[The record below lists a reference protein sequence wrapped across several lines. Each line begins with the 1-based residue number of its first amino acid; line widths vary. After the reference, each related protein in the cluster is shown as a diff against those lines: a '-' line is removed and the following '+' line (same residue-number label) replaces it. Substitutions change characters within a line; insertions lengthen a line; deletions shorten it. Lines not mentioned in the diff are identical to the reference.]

1 MTKQQL
7 IDWRSQIET
16 DIEHLRA
23 FIALPDA
30 YFSPKG
36 GQHWYQVTSRSEI
49 EAALARQMR
58 MVAHINNQL
67 MPAYAKLVELADAAR
82 PTSDD
87 DWGSERQIAAENA
100 FFAAIGPNETEDNPN
115 SVLGQDFYRWCLKA
129 TSEEM
134 IDEALRRLRVRRPG
148 ARVRLT
154 ADVAPYPLGSFPAGT
169 TGTVVE
175 INPGAPVGNPVGFIK
190 LDQHF
195 DCLNEWDNVLQV
207 FRPEDGLE
215 VTWSLFGQEG

>member
-49 EAALARQMR
+49 EARLASQMR
-58 MVAHINNQL
+58 MVDHINGQL
-67 MPAYAKLVELADAAR
+67 APSYAKLVELAAAAR
-82 PTSDD
+82 PIDD
-87 DWGSERQIAAENA
+87 DEWGSERQITAQNA
-100 FFAAIGPNETEDNPN
+100 FFAACPTDAEGNCL
-115 SVLGQDFYRWCLKA
+115 SADFERFCLKA
-129 TSEEM
+129 SVYEM
-134 IDEALRRLRVRRPG
+134 IDEALRLLCIRRPG

-154 ADVAPYPLGSFPAGT
+154 ADVAPYPLGSFPKGT

-175 INPGAPVGNPVGFIK
+175 INPDAPVGNPVGFIK

-207 FRPEDGLE
+207 FRPEDGE